1 MNILFV
7 CTGNT
12 CRSPMAEAILRHK
25 NIDSIEV
32 RSAGIFAME
41 GGQSSHHTKDV
52 LDENGINHDHQ
63 SHSVTQADVYWANYV
78 FSMTSAH
85 KAMLVEKFPF
95 AKDRI
100 FTLKEFTTGMG
111 LDVSDPFGGS
121 IEMYRQTYQE
131 LSRLMDRLVVNI
143 ERQTLKR

>member
-25 NIDSIEV
+25 NIDFIEV

-41 GGQSSHHTKDV
+41 GGQSSHHTKHV
-52 LDENGINHDHQ
+52 LDENGIHHDHQ
-63 SHSVTQADVYWANYV
+63 SHSVTQADVHWANYV
-78 FSMTSAH
+78 FSMTGAH
-85 KAMLVEKFPF
+85 KAMLVEQFSF
-95 AKDRI
+95 ATDRI

-121 IEMYRQTYQE
+121 VEMYRQTYRE
-131 LSRLMDRLVVNI
+131 LAQLMDRLIINI
-143 ERQTLKR
+143 EHQTLGR